1 MPGRLKLF
9 YKQEVRN
16 KRIEGQ
22 LGVGLIPEK
31 VPSGFCSVS
40 KQNPFL
46 NMSSHKTT
54 KCYFFLLLSPYKEFL
69 CLTFLFSTSSIPFFP
84 SWDSNLLGLQDYKFQ
99 KKLAVYLVHNTL
111 QYAWAINKYSLN
123 KYMSSLLL
131 KLPLPR

>member
-1 MPGRLKLF
+1 MNFFLFFMHFSISLIKFVLWNSENAWEAKAFFFF

-22 LGVGLIPEK
+22 LGVGLIPGK

-69 CLTFLFSTSSIPFFP
+69 FLTFLFSTSSIPFFLHGILTY
-84 SWDSNLLGLQDYKFQ
+84 WVCKTINF
-99 KKLAVYLVHNTL
+99 KKAGNV
-111 QYAWAINKYSLN
+111 SC
-123 KYMSSLLL
+123 S
-131 KLPLPR
+131 

>member
-1 MPGRLKLF
+1 MTFFLFFCIFIFLWFNLFFESLKMPGRLKLF

-22 LGVGLIPEK
+22 LGVGLIPGK
-31 VPSGFCSVS
+31 VLSGFCSVS

-69 CLTFLFSTSSIPFFP
+69 CLTFLFSISSIPFFLHGTLTY
-84 SWDSNLLGLQDYKFQ
+84 WVCRTINF
-99 KKLAVYLVHNTL
+99 KKAGNV
-111 QYAWAINKYSLN
+111 SC
-123 KYMSSLLL
+123 S
-131 KLPLPR
+131 

>member
-22 LGVGLIPEK
+22 LGVGLIPGK

-99 KKLAVYLVHNTL
+99 KKAGSV
-111 QYAWAINKYSLN
+111 SC
-123 KYMSSLLL
+123 S
-131 KLPLPR
+131 